1 MKSTM
6 PVGIF
11 IFLTTEI
18 VGIVLAINAP
28 AGMFRGSAAP
38 DGSKV
43 TGKTMKYTEKSIEN
57 PQAFLGKKCHEPRP
71 KALFCYSLVR
81 TPPEPTAALLA
92 NQLSAACDGWAFFG
106 DTEDPANNVTKGF
119 ERIDFAHYKLM
130 GSPGAH
136 YKATRSV
143 WKHLVESGA
152 LEEYEW
158 FLRVEPDSFVRPSTL
173 RQTFKALHTSC
184 RRGGYMCSDNINEG
198 YFLALQADVVLGI
211 KSLGWPTGSCDNV
224 LSGHSNSVRPCI
236 ERLNR
241 IERLNISSMGALT
254 DPEGNNL
261 VAQLSEKDPNIA
273 RVLLARPHQRICL
286 NDDYLPKCVSEHF
299 VVVHFVKSV
308 LDYSALMHAFP

>member
-1 MKSTM
+1 
-6 PVGIF
+6 
-11 IFLTTEI
+11 
-18 VGIVLAINAP
+18 
-28 AGMFRGSAAP
+28 
-38 DGSKV
+38 
-43 TGKTMKYTEKSIEN
+43 MKYTEKSIEN

-106 DTEDPANNVTKGF
+106 DTEDPAKNVTKGF
-119 ERIDFAHYKLM
+119 ARMDF
-130 GSPGAH
+130 GSFDKISGEATN
-136 YKATRSV
+136 KATRSV

-184 RRGGYMCSDNINEG
+184 RRGGYMASDNINEG

-211 KSLGWPTGSCDNV
+211 KTLGWPIGSCDNV
-224 LSGHSNSVRPCI
+224 LSGHMDKVLPCI
-236 ERLNR
+236 ERLNW
-241 IERLNISSMGALT
+241 IDRLNIFSMGGALT

-261 VAQLSEKDPNIA
+261 VAQLSPEDPNGVNNLVDMA
-273 RVLLARPHQRICL
+273 KLLLTRPHQRICL
-286 NDDYLPKCVSEHF
+286 NENAYLPKCISENF
-299 VVVHFVKSV
+299 VVVHAVKSA